1 MPASALSPAGPLSV
15 WEAPVPVLLNAWKH
29 HAAFLRRQVGEA
41 SAAGDAGLDAL
52 AANLVVVGTELM
64 DLYTGQFTPAEIAAK
79 VLDELKTKGLMVPAS
94 YRAWLAESGGYAVT
108 TFAED
113 SSRWV
118 LRMGDEDGR
127 YVHVHPARWAPQTRR
142 VRANVMKTAA
152 MLLAHAGVHGGDP
165 CDLARANAVR
175 QKYLGLA
182 PIGRKLSADEGLGLV
197 LDLLGKETT

>member
-1 MPASALSPAGPLSV
+1 MTASTLSPAGPLSA

-29 HAAFLRRQVGEA
+29 HAAFLRRQVREA
-41 SAAGDAGLDAL
+41 STAGDAGLDAL

-64 DLYTGQFTPAEIAAK
+64 DLYTGRFTPAEIAAK
-79 VLDELKTKGLMVPAS
+79 VLDELKAKDLLAPPA
-94 YRAWLAESGGYAVT
+94 YRAWVAESGGYAVT

-118 LRMGDEDGR
+118 LRVGDEDGR
-127 YVHVHPARWAPQTRR
+127 YVHVHPARWAPETRR

-152 MLLAHAGVHGGDP
+152 LVLAHAGVHGGDP
-165 CDLARANAVR
+165 LDRARANAVR

-182 PIGRKLSADEGLGLV
+182 PIGRELSGDQGLGAL
-197 LDLLGKETT
+197 LDLLK